1 MNWVDFAILGIIS
14 VSTVISL
21 FRGFVREFLSLTAW
35 LLAFWVALQC
45 LEPVSAL
52 LSDAISSAQVRK
64 ALAFIGV
71 FVMTLFGCGLI
82 NQLVGRLVGKTG
94 LSGMDRLLGG
104 LFGLFRGLAVVIV
117 VVQVARLTP
126 LPDMAWWQQSQI
138 VPTVE
143 IVIREIVSWLQPG
156 STKDFG
162 Y

>member
-35 LLAFWVALQC
+35 LQAFWAALQC

-52 LSDAISSAQVRK
+52 LSDAISSVQVRK

-82 NQLVGRLVGKTG
+82 NQLVGRLEGKTG

-138 VPTVE
+138 APTVD
-143 IVIREIVSWLQPG
+143 IVIREIVDWLQPG